1 MRIPVAVLAIVAC
14 LFVMQAAARVGFS
27 RLLARYAVTAN
38 SIPAADEAVRLSPSD
53 PETHRARATTLNRL
67 QMPAEAVKS
76 LESALSLRYRD
87 DYLWLE
93 LGAAREVAND
103 SPGALAAFDQAVRW
117 APFYAH
123 THWQRGNLLLRM
135 GRSGDAFIELRKA
148 AAANKTYLPNLIDL
162 AWGVSRE
169 DAKTAAQLI
178 AIAND
183 SERLAFIR
191 FLAGK
196 GKAKDVADQI
206 AALATP
212 LNAEQRNE
220 LVRSLFTAK
229 AFRDAFA
236 VANEQPAWALFNGGF
251 EEPLVLNNTG
261 FGWILSAERT
271 QNQLAIDVSEK
282 FAGSKSLQ
290 INFGGNWTPGTP
302 LLSQTFI
309 VEPGQSYRLS
319 FSVKT
324 KDLVTGGPPFIT
336 VSEATTGELLAK
348 SENFPATN
356 SWQTLSLD
364 FTALATSQAAVIRL
378 QRNSCEPTPCP
389 IFGVLWLDEFRI
401 EQTNTAKPK

>member
-1 MRIPVAVLAIVAC
+1 MRIPVAVLAIVVC
-14 LFVMQAAARVGFS
+14 LFLMQAAARVGFS
-27 RLLARYAVTAN
+27 RLLARYAVIAN

-53 PETHRARATTLNRL
+53 PEVHRARATTLNRL
-67 QMPAEAVKS
+67 RRPAEAARS

-93 LGAAREVAND
+93 LGSTREEAND
-103 SPGALAAFDQAVRW
+103 SQGALAAFDQAVRW

-135 GRSGDAFIELRKA
+135 GRSEEAFVELRKA
-148 AAANKTYLPNLIDL
+148 AVANKTYLLNLIDL
-162 AWGVSRE
+162 AWGVSRG

-183 SERLAFIR
+183 SERVAFIR

-196 GKAKDVADQI
+196 GKAKDGADQI
-206 AALATP
+206 GALATP

-220 LVRSLFTAK
+220 LVRELFMAK
-229 AFRDAFA
+229 AFRDAFTIA
-236 VANEQPAWALFNGGF
+236 TEHPAWALFNGGF

-261 FGWILSAERT
+261 FGWMLSPERT

-290 INFGGNWTPGTP
+290 INLGGNWTPGNP
-302 LLSQTFI
+302 LLSQTLI
-309 VEPGQSYRLS
+309 VEPGKSYRLS

-336 VSEATTGELLAK
+336 VNDATNGELLAK
-348 SENFPATN
+348 SDNISAAD
-356 SWQTLSLD
+356 SWQTLRID

-378 QRNSCEPTPCP
+378 QRNNCEPAPCP
-389 IFGVLWLDEFRI
+389 IFGVLWLDEFHI
-401 EQTNTAKPK
+401 EQTPE